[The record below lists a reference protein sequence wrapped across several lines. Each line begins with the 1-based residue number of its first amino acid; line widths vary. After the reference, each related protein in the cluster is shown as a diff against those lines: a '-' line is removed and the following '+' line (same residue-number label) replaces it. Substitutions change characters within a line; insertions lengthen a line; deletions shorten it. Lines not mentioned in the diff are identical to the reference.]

1 MKKMLLISAIAAM
14 LLLTGCTQ
22 NIAKN
27 EIDAKKYA
35 QLQFIASS
43 TAAGKYEFV
52 QTRGL
57 GNLKLTLTSS
67 DLVKSKNLIKLLMSD
82 NIITIDEYNKIESEL
97 RALSRVNELKERDEN
112 KAILRQV
119 LK

>member
-1 MKKMLLISAIAAM
+1 MKKILLISATSAI
-14 LLLTGCTQ
+14 LLFSGCTK
-22 NIAKN
+22 NKTNN

-35 QLQFIASS
+35 QLQFLASS
-43 TAAGKYEFV
+43 TAAGKYEFE
-52 QTRGL
+52 QSRGL

-67 DLVKSKNLIKLLMSD
+67 DLVKSKNLIKLLISD

>member
-1 MKKMLLISAIAAM
+1 MLLISAIAAM

>member
-22 NIAKN
+22 NIDKN

-35 QLQFIASS
+35 QLQFLASS
-43 TAAGKYEFV
+43 TAAGKYEFE
-52 QTRGL
+52 QSRGL
-57 GNLKLTLTSS
+57 GHLELILTNS

-112 KAILRQV
+112 KEILKQV